1 MNPAYGLLWW
11 LNRLPVGRSMR
22 GEETVDATS
31 LIPSAPAYLFAAQG
45 ALGRKLYVVPSL
57 DLVVTRLGDRPEA
70 EFNEKL
76 WERLIAAA
84 PGN

>member
-22 GEETVDATS
+22 GEEVVDATT
-31 LIPSAPAYLFAAQG
+31 LIPSAPPDLYAAQG

-57 DLVVTRLGDRPEA
+57 DLVVTRLGDQPEA
-70 EFNEKL
+70 EFNEEL
-76 WERLIAAA
+76 WKRLIAAA
-84 PGN
+84 GG